1 MNSRRIAIIAMTAL
15 ALGACQQG
23 QGPDKQDIGTV
34 LGGIGG
40 AVAGAQFGHGT
51 GRVAAAAAGTLI
63 GAFVGREVGKS
74 LDKADMAAAQQAQ
87 TKAHAAPI
95 GEKIVWSN
103 PDTGHSGTVTP
114 TRQGTDSSGSQCR
127 EYQSTVTIGGKTEQ
141 AYGTACRQPDGS
153 WKVVN

>member
-1 MNSRRIAIIAMTAL
+1 MNSSRIAIVVMTAL

-23 QGPDKQDIGTV
+23 QGPDKTDIGTV

-87 TKAHAAPI
+87 TKAHEAPV

-103 PDTGHSGTVTP
+103 PETGHSGSVTP
-114 TRQGTDSSGSQCR
+114 VRQGTDVSGNQCR
-127 EYQSTVTIGGKTEQ
+127 EFQSTVTIGGKTEQ